1 MSGDPLAALAMR
13 AMDLITNGSTIGLGS
28 GRAALAF
35 VEVLAREIQRGLSV
49 RGVPTSEETARRA
62 RELGIP
68 LVELGEAELDVT
80 MDGAD
85 EVDPDLNLLKG
96 AGGALAR
103 ERIVAAA
110 SRRQIILVGADKLV
124 PALGTRARLPVEVI
138 PFAAAPSRRRL
149 RELGYKPEL
158 RRRGAAPFVT
168 DNGNVILDCET
179 GPLTDPAAVERAIRA
194 IPGVVDTGLF
204 LGTAETVLVADGD
217 TVRVLSRKGK
227 S

>member
-1 MSGDPLAALAMR
+1 
-13 AMDLITNGSTIGLGS
+13 MDFIANGTTIGLGS

-35 VEVLAREIQRGLSV
+35 VEVLARAIQRGLSV
-49 RGVPTSEETARRA
+49 QGVPTSEGTARRA

-68 LVELGEAELDVT
+68 LVELGEAELDAT
-80 MDGAD
+80 LDGAD

-96 AGGALAR
+96 AGGALVR

-138 PFAAAPSRRRL
+138 PFAVAPCRRRL
-149 RELGYKPEL
+149 QELGYQPEL
-158 RRRGAAPFVT
+158 RRPGAAAFVT
-168 DNGNVILDCET
+168 DNGNVIFDCDT
-179 GPLTDPAAVERAIRA
+179 GPLADPAAADRAIRA

-204 LGTAETVLVADGD
+204 LGTAEIVLIADGNA
-217 TVRVLSRKGK
+217 VRVVSRQGR